1 MHGDGVE
8 AIIDRDI
15 SRQRVKN
22 TLLRLDRKTRA
33 PAVHGLRPLDRM
45 DADIG
50 AAVDGYHA
58 VAMHKS
64 PQFQQLQS
72 QRDFFRIEGR
82 EFKNLKS
89 DAGFADLEIEAIEN
103 HRAVIGRER
112 KPVCD
117 HLHAWRVSN
126 REGAQQMSARSNQA
140 RCIIIPFSSCVV
152 RRSDLALHQAPDAL
166 GRGRHFDMF
175 DAEFR

>member
-72 QRDFFRIEGR
+72 QLDFFRIEGR

-89 DAGFADLEIEAIEN
+89 DVIAAAGFADLEFEAIEN
-103 HRAVIGRER
+103 HRVVIGRGENESQCATTLTHGES
-112 KPVCD
+112 P
-117 HLHAWRVSN
+117 
-126 REGAQQMSARSNQA
+126 
-140 RCIIIPFSSCVV
+140 I
-152 RRSDLALHQAPDAL
+152 
-166 GRGRHFDMF
+166 GRGRNKCPRARIRR
-175 DAEFR
+175 DASSYPLAAVLYGGQT